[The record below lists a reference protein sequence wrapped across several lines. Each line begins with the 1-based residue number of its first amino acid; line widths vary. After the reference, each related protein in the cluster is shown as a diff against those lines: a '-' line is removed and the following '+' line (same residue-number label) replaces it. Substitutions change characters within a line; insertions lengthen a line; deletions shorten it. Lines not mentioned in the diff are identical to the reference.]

1 VSSAARRIRLEP
13 AYLLHHYAYRDS
25 SRILELLTRGY
36 GRVSLCA
43 RAARRGGSG
52 LPSLLQSFV
61 PLLVS
66 WTMRTE
72 AGHLNGAERAEGVI
86 SPVPPERLMSG
97 FYANELLVR
106 LLPRNDPHPRIYD
119 AYERLVRELADS
131 SGNAVRA
138 LRMFEIRLLE
148 EVGYGVDLGV
158 DTAGNPIDP
167 TRAYRHRPGVGVERV
182 DGVAEGT
189 LIFSGASLLGLARG
203 DLDEARV
210 LADAKRLTRA
220 ALDACLEG
228 RGLRTREVMLA
239 MQAHRDALDGG

>member
-1 VSSAARRIRLEP
+1 MTSAARRIRLEP

-36 GRVSLCA
+36 GRVSLFA

-52 LPSLLQSFV
+52 LPSVLQSFV

-72 AGHLNGAERAEGVI
+72 AGNLSSAERGEGAAA
-86 SPVPPERLMSG
+86 PVPPDRLMSG

-119 AYERLVRELADS
+119 AYERLVQDLATTGGDP
-131 SGNAVRA
+131 ARA
-138 LRMFEIRLLE
+138 LRLFEIRLLQ
-148 EVGYGVDLGV
+148 EVGYGVDLAV

-167 TRAYRHRPGVGVERV
+167 AWGYRYRPGVGVERV

-203 DLDEARV
+203 ELDDALV

-220 ALDACLEG
+220 SLDACLEG

-239 MQAHRDALDGG
+239 MRAHRDALDGE